1 MTDKE
6 KIAKGYLELL
16 EKFFEDSDNIIFVK
30 DIGKSYLFFMIGIGE
45 KVLNMTLEICKSV
58 IEKTDIPIDLF
69 IELLKT
75 KLEQKSEG
83 FSISEILKAKEEED
97 DAKEKSD
104 PLH

>member
-16 EKFFEDSDNIIFVK
+16 EKFFEDSDNIIFCQRYRQK
-30 DIGKSYLFFMIGIGE
+30 LFVFLKGIGE

>member
-6 KIAKGYLELL
+6 KIAKGYIELL
-16 EKFFEDSDNIIFVK
+16 EKYFEYSDNVVFIK
-30 DIGKSYLFFMIGIGE
+30 DLGKSHLFFMKGVRE
-45 KVLNMTLEICKSV
+45 KVLNMTLELCKSV
-58 IEKTDIPIDLF
+58 IEKTEIPIDLF

-83 FSISEILKAKEEED
+83 FSISEILKAKEEGE